1 MSVQFNHRL
10 AQRTVHPMLVLFASL
25 FLIIS
30 LFWAHPSSATTI
42 VPLGLEQVVEQS
54 DLIFE
59 GTVIDLQVEATGVD
73 IKTTKVKDHRAPRQL
88 SKTPQGDQ
96 EQSAPT
102 APYAQP
108 EAPVGLGVEGGR
120 MLFTR
125 VTMLVD
131 QDIGG
136 RLSASTVTFKVAGGT
151 DGETEVSVAG
161 MPRFE
166 LDQRYVVF
174 LRHDYTRDAAPIV
187 GVNQGFFKI
196 VPDANGEEQLLTEGG
211 DIVVAIED
219 NELVVRQNPAN
230 VRATDLPPE
239 PAPVPN
245 AGSDVR
251 VQSSPQVS
259 RYFNS
264 NEAPMAIADFA
275 NTISVIKEGQK

>member
-1 MSVQFNHRL
+1 MSVQFNCRL
-10 AQRTVHPMLVLFASL
+10 AQPTTHPIAVFAATFVIS
-25 FLIIS
+25 IS
-30 LFWAHPSSATTI
+30 LLWSYASSATTI
-42 VPLGLEQVVEQS
+42 VPLSLDKVVEQS

-59 GTVIDLQVEATGVD
+59 GKVIDLQVEATGVD
-73 IKTTKVKDHRAPRQL
+73 IKTSKEKAHSAPRQV
-88 SKTPQGDQ
+88 PQPTVTD
-96 EQSAPT
+96 EENAAPK
-102 APYAQP
+102 APYAEPQ
-108 EAPVGLGVEGGR
+108 APVGLGVEGGR

-131 QDIGG
+131 RDIGG
-136 RLSASTVTFKVAGGT
+136 SLSASTVSFRVAGGT
-151 DGETEVSVAG
+151 DGDTEVSVAG

-196 VPDANGEEQLLTEGG
+196 VPDANGADQLLTEGG
-211 DIVVAIED
+211 DIVVAIEN

-230 VRATDLPPE
+230 VRATDEQPE
-239 PAPVPN
+239 PAPVPS

-251 VQSSPQVS
+251 VQASPQVA

-264 NEAPMAIADFA
+264 DEPPLAVVDFA
-275 NTISVIKEGQK
+275 HMIGAIKEGQK